1 MSGAYKIRVPE
12 NYRPLGVNNE
22 VRFYFNR
29 KSAEEKFFVK
39 IMSGGVHLPSA
50 PPPVGSRKIKKFFR
64 ENLAFV
70 LKTKLPHGDNVV
82 FRANIVPD
90 ERTENSD
97 SAQRSSR
104 YH

>member
-1 MSGAYKIRVPE
+1 MKSVFILVGEMEILKKI
-12 NYRPLGVNNE
+12 
-22 VRFYFNR
+22 
-29 KSAEEKFFVK
+29 FVK
-39 IMSGGVHLPSA
+39 VMGAGVLLPSA
-50 PPPVGSRKIKKFFR
+50 PPPVGSRKIKKFSPK
-64 ENLAFV
+64 NLAFV

-104 YH
+104 YN